1 MVKRREPRGSG
12 IAIPEP
18 AGELW
23 ALPERLPLPVGAH
36 YREITKY
43 TLRIEPY
50 VDIAV
55 AVLFIELTD
64 CYERCRVALHEGQEE
79 GDVVPVILSGSRS
92 FAR

>member
-1 MVKRREPRGSG
+1 MGT
-12 IAIPEP
+12 
-18 AGELW
+18 
-23 ALPERLPLPVGAH
+23 H

-79 GDVVPVILSGSRS
+79 GSVPVWKSLFRTVTPTLQWLLLACTILSCSLNL
-92 FAR
+92 ALINIQ